1 MENKNTQDFETA
13 LAAFIANSQE
23 KVNVYFKTNYP
34 RLAVPTL
41 IVMPGVKNVRIVRN
55 EEVSRSAWA
64 FIDKSTGDILKA
76 ASWKVPAKHSRGNI
90 YQPESW
96 VTVTSHG
103 PAYLK

>member
-23 KVNVYFKTNYP
+23 KVNVDFKTNYP

-55 EEVSRSAWA
+55 EEVSRSVCDGIGEPQPRFRAH
-64 FIDKSTGDILKA
+64 A
-76 ASWKVPAKHSRGNI
+76 ASPGFDHHQGSGRVQQLSNRLPA
-90 YQPESW
+90 E
-96 VTVTSHG
+96 
-103 PAYLK
+103 